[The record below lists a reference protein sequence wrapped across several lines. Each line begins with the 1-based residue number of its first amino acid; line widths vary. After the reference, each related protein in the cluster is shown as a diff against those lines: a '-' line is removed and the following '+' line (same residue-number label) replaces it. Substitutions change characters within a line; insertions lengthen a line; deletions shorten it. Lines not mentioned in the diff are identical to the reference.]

1 MITILERELPNKVT
15 ELSIAQF
22 EAITTINS
30 NEELDPI
37 EKHLKVFEYLGI
49 PEKDFQD
56 TDIDTFIEMVKEFN
70 AFGSKDDLVQVTE
83 FELEGYKYVGE
94 YKLSVRDTKLIEK
107 CVILKAPGYIA
118 EITAIMF
125 KREDLSNTEHY
136 AEAHLKHKA
145 KLFKE
150 LKANVAI
157 PYLHFIAQKINQQAK
172 NETTPI
178 VE

>member
-1 MITILERELPNKVT
+1 MITILGHELPNRVT

-49 PEKDFQD
+49 PEKEFAD
-56 TDIDTFIEMVKEFN
+56 TDIDNFIEMVKEFN
-70 AFGSKDDLVQVTE
+70 ASVKEDLTQVTE
-83 FELEGYKYVGE
+83 FEVEGYKYVGE
-94 YKLSVRDTKLIEK
+94 FKLSVRDTKLIEK
-107 CVILKAPGYIA
+107 CVIAKAPGYISQ
-118 EITAIMF
+118 IVAIMF
-125 KREDLSNTEHY
+125 KREDLTNTEHY
-136 AEAHLKHKA
+136 AEAHLKQKA
-145 KLFKE
+145 KLFKD
-150 LKANVAI
+150 LKANIAI

-172 NETTPI
+172 NEVTAV